1 VIRPASTS
9 RTRAPTRARL
19 GGSCTLLNQ
28 PLILLF
34 VQTDGSGKHSLPVAV
49 PTSATLTGVKA
60 YVQYGIA
67 DPAAAGGI
75 ATTQGGTIRF

>member
-1 VIRPASTS
+1 M
-9 RTRAPTRARL
+9 
-19 GGSCTLLNQ
+19 
-28 PLILLF
+28 ILLF